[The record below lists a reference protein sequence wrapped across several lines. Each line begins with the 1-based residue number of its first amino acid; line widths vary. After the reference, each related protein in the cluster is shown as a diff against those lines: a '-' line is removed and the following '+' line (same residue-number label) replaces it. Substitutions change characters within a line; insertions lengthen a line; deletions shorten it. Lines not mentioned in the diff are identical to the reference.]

1 MMIFCDFL
9 AVMAAGTVV
18 MSAQPS
24 DSDLTLQSVR
34 AAVRTSDG
42 WADVTA
48 ALDRREAANI
58 DGAWGSSAA
67 AAAAA
72 LADGRTAPILIVV
85 PHLTDVG
92 PWREDLTSFTGVR
105 PVVFPAFETWPPPDR
120 PGKVSAETGER
131 LRVLQNLASRG
142 GQPPRK

>member
-1 MMIFCDFL
+1 MP
-9 AVMAAGTVV
+9 
-18 MSAQPS
+18 AQPS

-48 ALDRREAANI
+48 ALDRREAANV

-105 PVVFPAFETWPPPDR
+105 PVVFPAFETWPPPDK

-131 LRVLQNLASRG
+131 LRVLQNLASG
-142 GQPPRK
+142 GRQPADSGVPESAG